1 MLLEL
6 GRASYSI
13 SNLHFADDTIFFM
26 AASRN
31 HSRTLLL
38 KVFSC
43 ALKRLK
49 IHLSKSSSVIGVG
62 EVDSLS
68 LLASDLGCRVGELP
82 MTYLGLILGAKYRSK
97 AIWDI
102 WDPVVERFTRRLA
115 AWKRTYLSKGVGL
128 LSSKVHSLHFL
139 VFICLFFLFPCLW
152 FVC

>member
-1 MLLEL
+1 M
-6 GRASYSI
+6 
-13 SNLHFADDTIFFM
+13 D
-26 AASRN
+26 ASRD

-49 IHLSKSSSVIGVG
+49 MNLSKSSVIGVG

-97 AIWDI
+97 AIWD
-102 WDPVVERFTRRLA
+102 PVVERFNRRLA

-139 VFICLFFLFPCLW
+139 VLICLFFLFPCLW

>member
-1 MLLEL
+1 M
-6 GRASYSI
+6 
-13 SNLHFADDTIFFM
+13 D
-26 AASRN
+26 ASRD

-49 IHLSKSSSVIGVG
+49 INLSKSSVIGVG

-139 VFICLFFLFPCLW
+139 VLICLFFLF
-152 FVC
+152 